1 MRQIRFIHCADLHI
15 DSPFQGL
22 SEIHPALRDLL
33 YHSTFQSFSNIV
45 DLAVAQDVDC
55 VLIAG
60 DVYDSVDKSLQAQL
74 RFRDGLQ
81 RISDQGIPTFVA
93 CGNHDPLD
101 SWSAS
106 LGWPEN
112 VTIFEGDHVQRVPLE
127 KNGEVLAQVYG
138 ISYCTRDTYDNLAL
152 KFERKDNRL
161 PAIALLHTNVEHNTG
176 HESYAPASLEELS
189 AARMDYW
196 ALGHVHTHRILRND
210 SPVIVYPGNTQARNP
225 RETGP
230 KGCCLVTLEPDG
242 ECEIEFVPTD
252 IVRYRSES
260 LDISDCEN
268 LDEAI
273 NAAKNICD
281 DISNRMNGRHAI
293 ICLSLTGKTDL
304 HPELR
309 KGGNINDLLV
319 EVREHFEGREP
330 LIWLERL
337 ALDTR
342 GTYDLEAL
350 RRGNDFVAD
359 IISLY
364 DELQDIQSQHWVT
377 IDRIL
382 EPLLSDWQGQKLLD
396 KPSRDALLELAL
408 KARDVT
414 LDGLLR
420 SE

>member
-15 DSPFQGL
+15 DSAFQGL

-161 PAIALLHTNVEHNTG
+161 GFPK
-176 HESYAPASLEELS
+176 SLS
-189 AARMDYW
+189 
-196 ALGHVHTHRILRND
+196 T
-210 SPVIVYPGNTQARNP
+210 
-225 RETGP
+225 
-230 KGCCLVTLEPDG
+230 
-242 ECEIEFVPTD
+242 
-252 IVRYRSES
+252 
-260 LDISDCEN
+260 
-268 LDEAI
+268 
-273 NAAKNICD
+273 
-281 DISNRMNGRHAI
+281 
-293 ICLSLTGKTDL
+293 
-304 HPELR
+304 
-309 KGGNINDLLV
+309 
-319 EVREHFEGREP
+319 
-330 LIWLERL
+330 
-337 ALDTR
+337 
-342 GTYDLEAL
+342 
-350 RRGNDFVAD
+350 
-359 IISLY
+359 
-364 DELQDIQSQHWVT
+364 
-377 IDRIL
+377 
-382 EPLLSDWQGQKLLD
+382 
-396 KPSRDALLELAL
+396 
-408 KARDVT
+408 
-414 LDGLLR
+414 
-420 SE
+420 